1 MNEIKYD
8 KKRLNEVKTIL
19 VTQPKPKEDN
29 TPFHR
34 LAEKYNLKVCEYT
47 NPSCLNFFNCFLI
60 DIKDALLI
68 ILFWITSAV
77 V

>member
-19 VTQPKPKEDN
+19 VTQPKPKEDEGEA
-29 TPFHR
+29 HS
-34 LAEKYNLKVCEYT
+34 
-47 NPSCLNFFNCFLI
+47 PSPNGKAI
-60 DIKDALLI
+60 PLLP
-68 ILFWITSAV
+68 V